1 MFCSDNLHEIH
12 ACARV
17 WYLIVLSCNTVMNK
31 IIVIAFFLTSVMVL
45 LPVPLTAQVRD
56 SEEYSGYFNNGNYTR
71 SLEIINKKL
80 DEFYST
86 RVEDKRIPTGFITM
100 KDVTKDVDL
109 KMMFRNRKAE
119 PFFIEDNP
127 DISILHL
134 YAARNYFKLTNYDY
148 ALNHYIQCLRF
159 KKVEEKKDDII
170 YYEIAQVFKKGNHFN
185 AYVNYL
191 ETASSLNMDNYSYSL
206 ELGRALYR
214 TEMKKRAI
222 YHLERYL
229 TGTDEPFSPE
239 LYLMLGNLYED
250 IGKYLETEKY
260 YIKYLEKKPDDGNI
274 HFALGHIA
282 FLRTGN
288 YPLSLN
294 SLEKALALLPE
305 KEIFKKS
312 KTYEYKAD
320 IALQELEFDK
330 AVRFYMETI
339 RYQQKIADEIKS
351 KQSEIAGLHETIRSL
366 KENLLKVENFEQYEE
381 YENLMDE
388 KGKKEAELRQI
399 ENEYNK
405 LNAGKVRWNIAY
417 SLERLEKL
425 NEAIAY
431 YRDAIAFDF
440 NSNQARKKII
450 NLELK
455 IKRGY

>member
-1 MFCSDNLHEIH
+1 
-12 ACARV
+12 
-17 WYLIVLSCNTVMNK
+17 MNK
-31 IIVIAFFLTSVMVL
+31 IICITLIITAAIGCMTS
-45 LPVPLTAQVRD
+45 PLTAQNRE
-56 SEEYSGYFNNGNYTR
+56 SEEYINYFNNGNYIK

-80 DEFYST
+80 DEVYST

-100 KDVTKDVDL
+100 KDVSKEVDL
-109 KMMFRNRKAE
+109 KMIFRNRKVE
-119 PFFIEDNP
+119 PFLIEDKP
-127 DISILHL
+127 GISILHL

-148 ALNHYIQCLRF
+148 SLNHYIQCLRF

-170 YYEIAQVFKKGNHFN
+170 YYEIAQVFKKGNYFN
-185 AYVNYL
+185 AYVNFL
-191 ETASSLNMDNYSYSL
+191 ETASSLNMDNYGYSL

-214 TEMKKRAI
+214 TKMKKRAI

-229 TGTDEPFSPE
+229 SGADEPFSPE

-288 YPLSLN
+288 YPLALS

-305 KEIFKKS
+305 KELFKKS

-320 IALQELEFDK
+320 IALQELEFEK
-330 AVRFYMETI
+330 AVLFYTETI
-339 RYQQKIADEIKS
+339 KYQQKIGDEIKI
-351 KQSEIAGLHETIRSL
+351 KKSEITGLHERIRTL
-366 KENLLKVENFEQYEE
+366 KSNLLKVENFEQYEE

>member
-1 MFCSDNLHEIH
+1 
-12 ACARV
+12 
-17 WYLIVLSCNTVMNK
+17 MNK
-31 IIVIAFFLTSVMVL
+31 IIFIAIFLTAVSCLM
-45 LPVPLTAQVRD
+45 PAPLTAQARD
-56 SEEYSGYFNNGNYTR
+56 SEEYISYFNNGNYNK

-80 DEFYST
+80 EEFYSN

-100 KDVTKDVDL
+100 KDVSKDVDL
-109 KMMFRNRKAE
+109 KMLFRNRKAE
-119 PFFIEDNP
+119 PFLIEDKP

-148 ALNHYIQCLRF
+148 SLNHYIQCLRF

-170 YYEIAQVFKKGNHFN
+170 YYEIAQVFKKGNYIN
-185 AYVNYL
+185 AYVNFL

-229 TGTDEPFSPE
+229 SGTDEPFSSE

-288 YPLSLN
+288 YPLALT
-294 SLEKALALLPE
+294 SLERALALLPE

-320 IALQELEFDK
+320 IALQELEFEN
-330 AVRFYMETI
+330 AVRFYTETI
-339 RYQQKIADEIKS
+339 KYQKRINDEIKA
-351 KQSEIAGLHETIRSL
+351 KKSEISGL
-366 KENLLKVENFEQYEE
+366 KEKIRNLKSNLLKVENFEQYEE

-431 YRDAIAFDF
+431 YRDAISFDF

>member
-1 MFCSDNLHEIH
+1 
-12 ACARV
+12 
-17 WYLIVLSCNTVMNK
+17 
-31 IIVIAFFLTSVMVL
+31 
-45 LPVPLTAQVRD
+45 
-56 SEEYSGYFNNGNYTR
+56 
-71 SLEIINKKL
+71 
-80 DEFYST
+80 
-86 RVEDKRIPTGFITM
+86 IPTGFITM
-100 KDVTKDVDL
+100 KDVSKDVDL
-109 KMMFRNRKAE
+109 KMLFRNRKAE
-119 PFFIEDNP
+119 PFLIEDKP

-148 ALNHYIQCLRF
+148 SLNHYIQCLRF

-170 YYEIAQVFKKGNHFN
+170 YYEIAQVFKKGNYIN
-185 AYVNYL
+185 AYVNFL

-229 TGTDEPFSPE
+229 SGTDEPFSSE

-288 YPLSLN
+288 YPLALT
-294 SLEKALALLPE
+294 SLERALALLPE

-320 IALQELEFDK
+320 IALQELEFEN
-330 AVRFYMETI
+330 AVRFYTETI
-339 RYQQKIADEIKS
+339 KYQKRIDDEIKG
-351 KQSEIAGLHETIRSL
+351 KKIEISGLNEKIRNL
-366 KENLLKVENFEQYEE
+366 KSNLLKVENFEQYEE

-431 YRDAIAFDF
+431 YRDAISFDF

>member
-1 MFCSDNLHEIH
+1 
-12 ACARV
+12 
-17 WYLIVLSCNTVMNK
+17 MNN
-31 IIVIAFFLTSVMVL
+31 IIFIAIILTAVSGLM
-45 LPVPLTAQVRD
+45 PAPLTAQARD
-56 SEEYSGYFNNGNYTR
+56 TEEYISYFNNGNYNK

-80 DEFYST
+80 EEFYST

-100 KDVTKDVDL
+100 KDVSKDVDL
-109 KMMFRNRKAE
+109 KMLFRNRKAE
-119 PFFIEDNP
+119 PFLIEDKP

-148 ALNHYIQCLRF
+148 SLNHYIQCLRF

-170 YYEIAQVFKKGNHFN
+170 YYEIAQVFKKGNYIN
-185 AYVNYL
+185 AYVNFL

-229 TGTDEPFSPE
+229 SGTDEPFSSE

-288 YPLSLN
+288 YPLALT
-294 SLEKALALLPE
+294 SLERALALLPE

-320 IALQELEFDK
+320 IALQELEFEN
-330 AVRFYMETI
+330 AVRFYTETI
-339 RYQQKIADEIKS
+339 KYQKRINDEIKA
-351 KQSEIAGLHETIRSL
+351 KKSEISGL
-366 KENLLKVENFEQYEE
+366 KEKIRNLKSNLLKVENFEQYEE

-431 YRDAIAFDF
+431 YRDAISFDF

>member
-1 MFCSDNLHEIH
+1 
-12 ACARV
+12 
-17 WYLIVLSCNTVMNK
+17 MNN
-31 IIVIAFFLTSVMVL
+31 IIFIAIILTAVSGLM
-45 LPVPLTAQVRD
+45 PAPLTAQARD
-56 SEEYSGYFNNGNYTR
+56 PEEYISYFNNENYNK

-80 DEFYST
+80 EEFYGT

-100 KDVTKDVDL
+100 KDVSKDVDL
-109 KMMFRNRKAE
+109 KMLFRNRKAE
-119 PFFIEDNP
+119 PFLIEDKP

-148 ALNHYIQCLRF
+148 SLNHYIQCLRF

-170 YYEIAQVFKKGNHFN
+170 YYEIAQVFKKGNYIN
-185 AYVNYL
+185 AYVNFL
-191 ETASSLNMDNYSYSL
+191 ETASSMNMDNYSYSL

-229 TGTDEPFSPE
+229 SGTDEPFSSE

-288 YPLSLN
+288 YPLALT
-294 SLEKALALLPE
+294 SLERALTLLPE
-305 KEIFKKS
+305 NEIFKKS

-320 IALQELEFDK
+320 IALQELEFEN
-330 AVRFYMETI
+330 AVRFYTETI
-339 RYQQKIADEIKS
+339 KYQKRINDEIKA
-351 KQSEIAGLHETIRSL
+351 KKSEISGL
-366 KENLLKVENFEQYEE
+366 KEKIRNLKSNLLKVENFEQYEE

-431 YRDAIAFDF
+431 YRDAISFDF

>member
-1 MFCSDNLHEIH
+1 
-12 ACARV
+12 
-17 WYLIVLSCNTVMNK
+17 MNN
-31 IIVIAFFLTSVMVL
+31 IIFIAIILTAVSGLM
-45 LPVPLTAQVRD
+45 PAPLTAQARD
-56 SEEYSGYFNNGNYTR
+56 TEEYISYFNNGNYNK

-80 DEFYST
+80 EEFYST

-100 KDVTKDVDL
+100 KDVSKDVDL
-109 KMMFRNRKAE
+109 KMLFRNRKAE
-119 PFFIEDNP
+119 PFLIEDKP

-148 ALNHYIQCLRF
+148 SLNHYIQCLRF

-170 YYEIAQVFKKGNHFN
+170 YYEIAQVFKKGNYIN
-185 AYVNYL
+185 AYVNFL

-229 TGTDEPFSPE
+229 SGTDEPFSSE

-288 YPLSLN
+288 YPLALT
-294 SLEKALALLPE
+294 SLERALALLPE

-320 IALQELEFDK
+320 IALQELEFEN
-330 AVRFYMETI
+330 AVRFYTETI
-339 RYQQKIADEIKS
+339 KYQKRIDDEIKG
-351 KQSEIAGLHETIRSL
+351 KKIEISGLNEKIRNL
-366 KENLLKVENFEQYEE
+366 KSNLLKVENFEQYEE

-431 YRDAIAFDF
+431 YRDAISFDF

>member
-1 MFCSDNLHEIH
+1 M
-12 ACARV
+12 
-17 WYLIVLSCNTVMNK
+17 
-31 IIVIAFFLTSVMVL
+31 TS
-45 LPVPLTAQVRD
+45 PLTAQNRE
-56 SEEYSGYFNNGNYTR
+56 SEEYINYFNNGNYIK

-100 KDVTKDVDL
+100 KDVSKEVDL
-109 KMMFRNRKAE
+109 KMIFRNRKVE
-119 PFFIEDNP
+119 PFLIEDKP
-127 DISILHL
+127 GISILHL

-148 ALNHYIQCLRF
+148 SLNHYIQCLRF

-170 YYEIAQVFKKGNHFN
+170 YYEIAQVFKKGNYFN
-185 AYVNYL
+185 AYVNFL
-191 ETASSLNMDNYSYSL
+191 ETASSLNMDNYGYSL

-214 TEMKKRAI
+214 TKMKKRAI

-229 TGTDEPFSPE
+229 SGADEPFSPE

-288 YPLSLN
+288 YPLALS

-305 KEIFKKS
+305 KELFKKS

-320 IALQELEFDK
+320 IALQELEFEK
-330 AVRFYMETI
+330 AVLFYTETI
-339 RYQQKIADEIKS
+339 KYQQKIGDEIKI
-351 KQSEIAGLHETIRSL
+351 KKSEITGLHERIRTL
-366 KENLLKVENFEQYEE
+366 KSNLLKVENFEQYEE

>member
-1 MFCSDNLHEIH
+1 MKKLVLQIIFSIIFLNNI
-12 ACARV
+12 APS
-17 WYLIVLSCNTVMNK
+17 LIL
-31 IIVIAFFLTSVMVL
+31 
-45 LPVPLTAQVRD
+45 AQGNEAED
-56 SEEYSGYFNNGNYTR
+56 FISLFNNANYAR
-71 SLEIINKKL
+71 SLDIINKKL
-80 DEFYST
+80 DVFYSS
-86 RVEDKRIPTGFITM
+86 RVADKRIPTGFITM
-100 KDVTKDVDL
+100 KNISREVDL
-109 KMMFRNRKAE
+109 KMLFRNRKVE
-119 PFFIEDNP
+119 PFFIEDKP

-148 ALNHYIQCLRF
+148 SLNHYIQCLRF

-170 YYEIAQVFKKGNHFN
+170 YYEISQVFKKGNYFN
-185 AYVNYL
+185 AYINWL

-214 TEMKKRAI
+214 TGMKKRAI

-229 TGTDEPFSPE
+229 AGTNDQISPE
-239 LYLMLGNLYED
+239 LFLMLGNLYED
-250 IGKYLETEKY
+250 IAKYLETEKY
-260 YIKYLEKKPDDGNI
+260 YIKYLEKKPDDGQI

-282 FLRTGN
+282 YLRTGN
-288 YPLSLN
+288 YPLALQSLD
-294 SLEKALALLPE
+294 KALQLLPE
-305 KEIFKKS
+305 KELFKKS

-330 AVRFYMETI
+330 AVQYYTETI
-339 RYQQKIADEIKS
+339 RYQKNISEEITSKNKEINDLNERIRDLKS
-351 KQSEIAGLHETIRSL
+351 S
-366 KENLLKVENFEQYEE
+366 LLKVENFEKYEE
-381 YENLMDE
+381 YENLMDD
-388 KGKKEAELRQI
+388 KGKKEAELHQI

-417 SLERLEKL
+417 SLERMEKL

-431 YRDAIAFDF
+431 YRDAISFDF

>member
-1 MFCSDNLHEIH
+1 
-12 ACARV
+12 
-17 WYLIVLSCNTVMNK
+17 MNK
-31 IIVIAFFLTSVMVL
+31 IICITLIITAAIGCMTS
-45 LPVPLTAQVRD
+45 PLTAQNRE
-56 SEEYSGYFNNGNYTR
+56 SEEYINYFNNGNYIK

-100 KDVTKDVDL
+100 KDVSKEVDL
-109 KMMFRNRKAE
+109 KMIFRNRKVE
-119 PFFIEDNP
+119 PFLIEDKP
-127 DISILHL
+127 GISILHL

-148 ALNHYIQCLRF
+148 SLNHYIQCLRF

-170 YYEIAQVFKKGNHFN
+170 YYEIAQVFKKGNYFN
-185 AYVNYL
+185 AYVNFL
-191 ETASSLNMDNYSYSL
+191 ETASSLNMDNYGYSL

-214 TEMKKRAI
+214 TKMKKRAI

-229 TGTDEPFSPE
+229 SGADEPFSPE

-288 YPLSLN
+288 YPLALS

-305 KEIFKKS
+305 KELFKKS

-320 IALQELEFDK
+320 IALQELEFEK
-330 AVRFYMETI
+330 AVLFYTETI
-339 RYQQKIADEIKS
+339 KYQQKIGDEIKI
-351 KQSEIAGLHETIRSL
+351 KKSEITGLHERIRTL
-366 KENLLKVENFEQYEE
+366 KSNLLKVENFEQYEE